1 MTGSVSELENVPS
14 MEEMFRI
21 CDMRKQKRRYSTDE
35 VIRLT
40 HELREDR
47 LEIKRVEPWL
57 NPRP

>member
-1 MTGSVSELENVPS
+1 MTGSVSELENGPS

-47 LEIKRVEPWL
+47 LDIKKFSRG
-57 NPRP
+57 